1 MYRTKVG
8 VDLTKKAIQVCI
20 YKDKKVL
27 PNVEMTPDK
36 FLCWL
41 INAKPATI
49 IFEACGTSNYWLQR
63 AIEAGHDAC
72 IICAKWVSTV
82 RQNQKTDKND
92 ALAIIEAALL
102 LDINFI
108 SGKSV
113 EQQQLQSI
121 QRLRELAIKQRDATK
136 KQIIALLLELNFC
149 SSNNS
154 ASMIGKLE
162 DILEDAENGL
172 SAALRQAL
180 NTAKEQFE
188 CMVKAIATHDRC
200 LEQSIQPH
208 HDYKKWLKLEGVFP
222 INAVNLYISLGCA

>member
-1 MYRTKVG
+1 
-8 VDLTKKAIQVCI
+8 
-20 YKDKKVL
+20 
-27 PNVEMTPDK
+27 
-36 FLCWL
+36 
-41 INAKPATI
+41 
-49 IFEACGTSNYWLQR
+49 
-63 AIEAGHDAC
+63 
-72 IICAKWVSTV
+72 
-82 RQNQKTDKND
+82 
-92 ALAIIEAALL
+92 
-102 LDINFI
+102 
-108 SGKSV
+108 
-113 EQQQLQSI
+113 
-121 QRLRELAIKQRDATK
+121 LAIKQRDATK

-149 SSNNS
+149 SPNNS

-208 HDYKKWLKLEGVFP
+208 HDYKKRLKLEGVFP